1 MGRMPNFLI
10 IGAAKAGTTALYY
23 YLKQHPQIFMS
34 PVKEPNFFALEGQKP
49 NFRGPGDGEA
59 INRFSITDIE
69 AYQALFEGAENALAV
84 GEASPLYLY
93 SPDAPKRIRRHIPN
107 AKLIAIL
114 RNPVDRAYSA
124 FLHLLRDGREPHTD
138 FRKALLEEERRIQE
152 HWEHIW
158 HYKAVGFYYIQLMRY
173 YDLFDRDQIR
183 IYLYEDLKEKPIEL
197 SRDVFRFLG
206 VNADFKPDM
215 SLRFNVSGVPRN
227 KIIHAFLSKPH
238 PIKSLFKPLI
248 PVKLRQRLVVTLRNR
263 NLAKPE
269 FPIAVRREL
278 VELYR
283 EDILKLQALIKR
295 DLSHWLR

>member
-93 SPDAPKRIRRHIPN
+93 SPDAPKRIRHHIPN
-107 AKLIAIL
+107 AKLIVIL
-114 RNPVDRAYSA
+114 RNPVERAYSH
-124 FLHLLRDGREPHTD
+124 FLHFVRDGREPYTD
-138 FRKALLEEERRIQE
+138 FRKALMEEEKRMRE
-152 HWEHIW
+152 HWEW
-158 HYKAVGFYYIQLMRY
+158 AWYYKAVGFYFIQLRRY
-173 YDLFDRDQIR
+173 YELFDPGQIR
-183 IYLYEDLKEKPIEL
+183 VYLYEDLEEKPMGL
-197 SRDVFRFLG
+197 LRDIFRFLG
-206 VNADFKPDM
+206 VDDDFKPDV

-238 PIKSLFKPLI
+238 PIKSLLKPLI
-248 PVKLRQRLVVTLRNR
+248 PVKLRQRLVVTLRNQ

-269 FPIAVRREL
+269 FPTAVRREL